1 MLLTVKRHPD
11 TIKNHHESAM
21 RYNNL
26 GRTEIKVSEICL
38 GSMTWGTQN
47 TSKEAHAQI
56 DMALDYGVNFID
68 TAEMYPTTPLGKE
81 TQGDTERIIG
91 EWVARS
97 GRRANVIIATKVS
110 GKGYKNVRNGAAIS
124 PATITQAIDASLRSL
139 RTDYIDLYQLHW
151 PNRGSYMFRQNWT
164 YDPSAQDTDETL
176 DHMIEVLQH
185 LDSLR
190 AAGKIRHVGLSN
202 ETVWGTMRWL
212 SIAAAHNLPRM
223 VSIQNEYSLLCRLFD
238 LDMAE
243 MAHHEKVGLLSFSPL
258 AAGLLSGKYADGAIP
273 DGSRRSINADLGGR
287 INTHL
292 WPALDAYIEV
302 ARTHNLNPC
311 QMALAWA
318 AKRPFMTSQIIGA
331 TTNVQLSTALESTKI
346 ELSDAVMR
354 DIQNVYR
361 RYPMPY

>member
-1 MLLTVKRHPD
+1 
-11 TIKNHHESAM
+11 M

-26 GRTEIKVSEICL
+26 GHSDIKVSELCL

-47 TSKEAHAQI
+47 TPQDAYEQI

-68 TAEMYPTTPLGKE
+68 TAEMYPTTPLGKD

-91 EWVARS
+91 DWIAQS
-97 GRRANVIIATKVS
+97 GRRSDVIIATKVS
-110 GKGYKNVRNGAAIS
+110 GKGYKHVRDGAPIS
-124 PATITQAIDASLRSL
+124 PASITTAIENSLRSL

-164 YDPSAQDTDETL
+164 YDPTQQDTHATL
-176 DHMIEVLQH
+176 DHIMEVLQH
-185 LDSLR
+185 LESLR
-190 AAGKIRHVGLSN
+190 ISGKIRHVGLSN
-202 ETVWGTMRWL
+202 ETAWGTMRWL
-212 SIAAAHNLPRM
+212 TTAAANNLPRM

-243 MAHHEKVGLLSFSPL
+243 LSHHEAIGLLSFSPL
-258 AAGLLSGKYADGAIP
+258 ATGLLSGKYADGAIP
-273 DGSRRSINADLGGR
+273 AGSRRSINADLGGR

-292 WPALDAYIEV
+292 WPALDGYLGIAKQHE
-302 ARTHNLNPC
+302 LDPC

-318 AKRPFMTSQIIGA
+318 ATRPFMTSQIIGA
-331 TTNVQLSTALESTKI
+331 TTKAQLQTALESTSI
-346 ELSDAVMR
+346 TLSDAVMR
-354 DIQNVYR
+354 DIQNIYR

>member
-1 MLLTVKRHPD
+1 
-11 TIKNHHESAM
+11 M

-26 GRTEIKVSEICL
+26 GHSEIKVSEICL

-47 TSKEAHAQI
+47 TPQDAYEQI
-56 DMALDYGVNFID
+56 AMALDYGVNFID
-68 TAEMYPTTPLGKE
+68 TAEMYPTTPLGKD

-91 EWVARS
+91 NWVAQS
-97 GRRANVIIATKVS
+97 GRRSDVIIATKVS
-110 GKGYKNVRNGAAIS
+110 GKGYKNVRDGAPIS
-124 PATITQAIDASLRSL
+124 PASITTAIENSLRSL

-164 YDPSAQDTDETL
+164 YDPTKQDTNATL
-176 DHMIEVLQH
+176 DHMIEVLQR

-190 AAGKIRHVGLSN
+190 LSGKLRHIGLSN
-202 ETVWGTMRWL
+202 ETAWGTMRWL
-212 SIAAAHNLPRM
+212 TTAVAHNLPRV

-243 MAHHEKVGLLSFSPL
+243 LSHHEKIGLLSFSPL
-258 AAGLLSGKYADGAIP
+258 AAGLLSGKYSDGAIP
-273 DGSRRSINADLGGR
+273 ARSRRSINADLGGR

-292 WPALDAYIEV
+292 WPALDGYLGIAKQHE
-302 ARTHNLNPC
+302 LDPC

-318 AKRPFMTSQIIGA
+318 ATRPFMTSQIIGA
-331 TTNVQLSTALESTKI
+331 TTKAQLQTTLESTTIK
-346 ELSDAVMR
+346 LSDDVMR